1 MTPTFVR
8 GLKIILELPLIAVK
22 NYNNNNKLRRFDR
35 LLSPRMSKTVFKF
48 EWV

>member
-1 MTPTFVR
+1 MTPAFVR

-22 NYNNNNKLRRFDR
+22 NYNNNKNLRRFDQ
-35 LLSPRMSKTVFKF
+35 LLSPRMSKTLFKF